1 LLRKF
6 VPATTDIARQQ
17 AAPTARPVP
26 EPTLDPSKILAH
38 RVRLDTAGRHVDF
51 LIRWTDRTSE
61 DDTWVPSASLDASP
75 TVEKSQG
82 FSREKAQT
90 LPTMAAAASAAA
102 ESDGSLSNE
111 ESFTEPEEGWVGR
124 LTVPVA
130 MVGDPCE
137 EVMLLWGL
145 RDPFTA
151 RMGCFVD
158 QGATS
163 VRIEACGQ
171 VLDIFQSPSCLV
183 RPGVTGSVLWDS
195 GVVLAKA
202 LEHLADSARLPIRGA
217 RCLELGAGCGLVGIV
232 AALLG
237 ASHVHITDQYDRLRL
252 LHRNVCHNLLPS
264 HPLSAP
270 SSSLNSSS
278 VSSSSSSSFSHGSG
292 SSARHASGKKASVS
306 SASGAGSASGGGG
319 GGSGGGGKR
328 RGGAGKAGAAAAG
341 TAGQIASVGDG
352 GMGGGGGGESGA
364 WPEVVEIC
372 HGRKGG
378 ETRVRVRVF
387 ELEWGEDMV
396 LPGFDGEEDEEDEN
410 ENDTDGSCEDE
421 EDDEEEDEEDDAGEE
436 EGGGG
441 RGREWGEQERRG
453 ARRGYDYVVA
463 SDVVFSEEGLEVLM
477 QALGQ
482 LVRPHTTVLIAGE
495 LRNDEV
501 LQLFLERAQARFT
514 VGRLQDRH
522 QHPDFI
528 SRRVV
533 VYCLARKRRRQVT
546 GSDGR

>member
-1 LLRKF
+1 
-6 VPATTDIARQQ
+6 
-17 AAPTARPVP
+17 
-26 EPTLDPSKILAH
+26 
-38 RVRLDTAGRHVDF
+38 
-51 LIRWTDRTSE
+51 
-61 DDTWVPSASLDASP
+61 
-75 TVEKSQG
+75 
-82 FSREKAQT
+82 
-90 LPTMAAAASAAA
+90 MAAAASAAA
-102 ESDGSLSNE
+102 ESDGSLRNE
-111 ESFTEPEEGWVGR
+111 ESFTEPEEGWLGR
-124 LTVPVA
+124 LGVPVA

-145 RDPFTA
+145 RNPFTA

-171 VLDIFQSPSCLV
+171 VLDIFQSPSCLA
-183 RPGVTGSVLWDS
+183 GVTGSVLWDS

-217 RCLELGAGCGLVGIV
+217 SIV

-252 LHRNVCHNLLPS
+252 LHR
-264 HPLSAP
+264 
-270 SSSLNSSS
+270 
-278 VSSSSSSSFSHGSG
+278 

-306 SASGAGSASGGGG
+306 SASGAGSGSGGGG

-341 TAGQIASVGDG
+341 TAGQRASVADG
-352 GMGGGGGGESGA
+352 GMGGGGESGA

-372 HGRKGG
+372 HGRKGE

-387 ELEWGEDMV
+387 ELEWGEDMA
-396 LPGFDGEEDEEDEN
+396 LPGFDGEEDEN
-410 ENDTDGSCEDE
+410 GTDGSGEDE
-421 EDDEEEDEEDDAGEE
+421 ADDEEEDEEEDAGEE

-441 RGREWGEQERRG
+441 RGREWGGQEGRG

-514 VGRLQDRH
+514 VGRLVDRH
-522 QHPDFI
+522 LHPDFI
-528 SRRVV
+528 TRRVV
-533 VYCLARKRRRQVT
+533 VYCLARKRRRH
-546 GSDGR
+546 GIAGEAR

>member
-1 LLRKF
+1 M
-6 VPATTDIARQQ
+6 AT
-17 AAPTARPVP
+17 
-26 EPTLDPSKILAH
+26 
-38 RVRLDTAGRHVDF
+38 
-51 LIRWTDRTSE
+51 
-61 DDTWVPSASLDASP
+61 
-75 TVEKSQG
+75 
-82 FSREKAQT
+82 
-90 LPTMAAAASAAA
+90 AASAAA
-102 ESDGSLSNE
+102 ESDGSLSSE

-124 LTVPVA
+124 LGVPVA

-171 VLDIFQSPSCLV
+171 VLDIFQSPSCLA
-183 RPGVTGSVLWDS
+183 GVTGSVLWDS

-217 RCLELGAGCGLVGIV
+217 SIV

-270 SSSLNSSS
+270 SSSLNSST
-278 VSSSSSSSFSHGSG
+278 SSSSSFILHGSA
-292 SSARHASGKKASVS
+292 SSARHSSAKKAP
-306 SASGAGSASGGGG
+306 AGSASGGGG
-319 GGSGGGGKR
+319 GGVGGKR
-328 RGGAGKAGAAAAG
+328 RGGAGKAGSAAAG
-341 TAGQIASVGDG
+341 TTGQRASVGDG
-352 GMGGGGGGESGA
+352 GMGGGGGDSGA
-364 WPEVVEIC
+364 WPEVVEVC
-372 HGRKGG
+372 HGRKGE

-387 ELEWGEDMV
+387 ELEWGEDMA
-396 LPGFDGEEDEEDEN
+396 LPGFDGEEEEEEEEE
-410 ENDTDGSCEDE
+410 ENDTDGSGEDE
-421 EDDEEEDEEDDAGEE
+421 ADDEEEEDEEDGGEE

-441 RGREWGEQERRG
+441 RGRELREQEQERRG

-463 SDVVFSEEGLEVLM
+463 SDVVFSEEGVEVLL

-482 LVRPHTTVLIAGE
+482 LVRVHTTVLIAGE

-514 VGRLQDRH
+514 VGRLLDRH
-522 QHPDFI
+522 LHPDFI

-533 VYCLARKRRRQVT
+533 VYCLARKRRRHVT